1 LSLENILKHVNEHK
15 NLVDSLSNESYQS
28 LEDAI
33 SKITFAIK
41 NKNKIFWCGNGGS
54 CAEAQHLAA
63 EFVGRFE
70 FDRIPLPSIALN
82 SDTSTLTCISNDF
95 GYDYVFSRQLQA
107 LGSKGDIIFVL
118 STSGKSKN
126 IINVLNSAK
135 KQDILSIGMFGDYG
149 SPASKICDISINFQ
163 SKSTARIQEMHSLF
177 GHIICDQVEINLNLK

>member
-1 LSLENILKHVNEHK
+1 MSLENILKHVNEHK
-15 NLVDSLSNESYQS
+15 NLVDSLPNESYQS

>member
-1 LSLENILKHVNEHK
+1 MSLENILKHVNEHK